1 MPTTSPRG
9 SSARRQKTNSVRH
22 LRVDSAMAASWT
34 SVRQPVVYWGITRG
48 TAQKLSEAHVHPDIE
63 AAVIL
68 EGRQFIHYP
77 DAVLECNPG
86 DVWFAASGEIHGYTT
101 EGMLSNACV
110 AFSPDF
116 LGDAMLGDRS
126 WLSIYAEPPASRP
139 RAVSQEQKSLLLAI
153 GRQIHREA
161 TAQQPEWEN
170 AVRIH
175 LLEMLLT
182 VAREWTPNKRV
193 VAHTTAPE
201 LSVLNPA
208 LQLVYARAPN
218 GDKVSLGEAAAACAM
233 SRFAFCR
240 AFREATGSSF
250 VEFSLRLRLSVALH
264 LLRTTNL
271 PVGQVAIR
279 AGFWDRSHLH
289 RHFVARYGTPPQTA
303 RSDISHPRR

>member
-1 MPTTSPRG
+1 MGRRSATMLWDASQPMIVAPR
-9 SSARRQKTNSVRH
+9 
-22 LRVDSAMAASWT
+22 WT
-34 SVRQPVVYWGITRG
+34 SLEHPVVYWGLSRG
-48 TAQKLSEAHVHPDIE
+48 SDLRLFHPHVHPDLE
-63 AAVIL
+63 ATVIL
-68 EGRQFIHYP
+68 EGEQVVSYP
-77 DAVLECNPG
+77 DAALHCNPG
-86 DVWFAASGEIHGYTT
+86 DVWFAASGEVHGYTAQ
-101 EGMLSNACV
+101 GVLSNACL

-161 TAQQPEWEN
+161 TAQQPGWEN

-208 LQLVYARAPN
+208 LQLVYARVPN